1 MFNGTGTALI
11 TPFDTDLNVDYGAL
25 KNLIQFQIEN
35 GVNALII
42 LGTTGE
48 AVTIDDYEREKIIDI
63 SVTEVNKKIPVIIG
77 TGTNDTRKV
86 VVYNQ
91 MAEKYNV
98 DGVLIVNPYYNKGTQ
113 KSLVEHYKFISE
125 RTSLPIIL
133 YNVPSRTG
141 MNILPETVIQIFND
155 CKNVIAVKEACGD
168 ISQIAKLFAN
178 KPEDLIVYSGND
190 DQALPIMALG
200 GKGVISVL
208 SNILPK
214 ETVELT
220 NALLQNNYEEG
231 RKIHNRLLKMMN
243 LLFIEANPIPVKYA
257 ASYLGLCKN
266 TLRLP
271 LIPASEQTMDL
282 IQNEFKKLG
291 Y

>member
-1 MFNGTGTALI
+1 MFSGTGTALI
-11 TPFDTDLNVDYGAL
+11 TPFDTDLNVDYQAL
-25 KNLIQFQIEN
+25 KNLIRFQIDN
-35 GVNALII
+35 GVNSLII

-48 AVTIDDYEREKIIDI
+48 AVTIDDYEREKIIDV
-63 SVTEVNKKIPVIIG
+63 SVSEVNKKIPVIIG
-77 TGTNDTRKV
+77 TGSNNTKKV
-86 VVYNQ
+86 VSYNQ
-91 MAEKYNV
+91 IAEKYNV
-98 DGVLIVNPYYNKGTQ
+98 DALLIVNPYYNKGTQ

-141 MNILPETVIQIFND
+141 MNVLPETVIQIFNE

-190 DQALPIMALG
+190 DQALPIMSLG

-220 NALLQNNYEEG
+220 NALLQNNYNEG

-271 LIPASEQTMDL
+271 LIPASEQTMNI

>member
-11 TPFDTDLNVDYGAL
+11 TPFDSDLNVDFQAL

-141 MNILPETVIQIFND
+141 MNILPETVIQIFNE

-208 SNILPK
+208 SNVLPK

-220 NALLQNNYEEG
+220 NTLLQNNYEEG

-257 ASYLGLCKN
+257 ASYLGLSKN

-271 LIPASEQTMDL
+271 LIPASEQTMNL
-282 IQNEFKKLG
+282 IQNELKKLG

>member
-11 TPFDTDLNVDYGAL
+11 TPFDSDLNVDYEAL
-25 KNLIQFQIEN
+25 KNLIQFQIDN

-63 SVTEVNKKIPVIIG
+63 SVSEVNKKIPVIIG

-141 MNILPETVIQIFND
+141 MNILPETIIQIFNE

-208 SNILPK
+208 SNVLPK

-220 NALLQNNYEEG
+220 NALLKNNYEEG

-271 LIPASEQTMDL
+271 LIPASEQTMNL
-282 IQNEFKKLG
+282 IQNELKKLG
-291 Y
+291 I

>member
-1 MFNGTGTALI
+1 MFSGTGTALI
-11 TPFDTDLNVDYGAL
+11 TPFDNDLNVDYQAL
-25 KNLIQFQIEN
+25 KNLIRFQIDN
-35 GVNALII
+35 GVNTLII

-48 AVTIDDYEREKIIDI
+48 AVTIDDFEREKIIDI
-63 SVTEVNKKIPVIIG
+63 SVSEVNKKIPVIIG
-77 TGTNDTRKV
+77 TGTNNTKKV
-86 VVYNQ
+86 VAFNQ

-113 KSLVEHYKFISE
+113 KSLIEHYKFISE

-141 MNILPETVIQIFND
+141 MNVLPETVIQIFNE

-190 DQALPIMALG
+190 DQALPIMSLG

-231 RKIHNRLLKMMN
+231 RKNHNRLLQMMN

-271 LIPASEQTMDL
+271 LIPASEQTIIL
-282 IQNEFKKLG
+282 LKNEFKKLG

>member
-1 MFNGTGTALI
+1 
-11 TPFDTDLNVDYGAL
+11 
-25 KNLIQFQIEN
+25 
-35 GVNALII
+35 
-42 LGTTGE
+42 
-48 AVTIDDYEREKIIDI
+48 
-63 SVTEVNKKIPVIIG
+63 
-77 TGTNDTRKV
+77 
-86 VVYNQ
+86 
-91 MAEKYNV
+91 
-98 DGVLIVNPYYNKGTQ
+98 
-113 KSLVEHYKFISE
+113 
-125 RTSLPIIL
+125 
-133 YNVPSRTG
+133 
-141 MNILPETVIQIFND
+141 MNILPETVIQIFNE

-208 SNILPK
+208 SNVLPK

-220 NALLQNNYEEG
+220 NALLKNNYEEG
-231 RKIHNRLLKMMN
+231 RKIHNRLLKMRN
-243 LLFIEANPIPVKYA
+243 LLFIEANPIPVKYT

-271 LIPASEQTMDL
+271 LTPASEQTINL
-282 IQNEFKKLG
+282 LKNEFKKLG